1 VTRFASEPA
10 NYVQNGAMLSCRAA
24 FRSVASPVRPSHWR
38 GLWLVV
44 ALLPAAGLAQKPARA
59 PADHATALYK
69 WVDEQGVTH
78 FGDAIPPQYA
88 DREKAV
94 LNAQGVQ
101 VGTIAGKLS
110 PEEAAREAAARAAEE
125 GAHASQLHDRERD
138 QHLLATYLTVEE
150 IEGLRDRRV
159 EILDGQARVT
169 QQYLEHLRE
178 HEHQLLVQLQR
189 YKPYALQPTAGPMPD
204 RVAEDMVRTESDI
217 INQQRNLDG
226 KRQEALSMKEQFDSD
241 IARFRQLKRVETEM
255 NRGLPQ

>member
-1 VTRFASEPA
+1 MFSPRVVARSVTR
-10 NYVQNGAMLSCRAA
+10 
-24 FRSVASPVRPSHWR
+24 PVRPSQWSV
-38 GLWLVV
+38 LCIVV
-44 ALLPAAGLAQKPARA
+44 ALLPAIGEAQKP
-59 PADHATALYK
+59 PKQGGDHGPALYK

-78 FGDAIPPQYA
+78 FGDAIPAQYA

-94 LNAQGVQ
+94 LNSQGVQ
-101 VGTIAGKLS
+101 VGTIAGRLA

-125 GAHASQLHDRERD
+125 GARASALRDRERD

-159 EILDGQARVT
+159 EILDGQARIT

-178 HEHQLLVQLQR
+178 HERQLLVQLQR
-189 YKPYALQPTAGPMPD
+189 YKPYAALATAGPMPD

-226 KRQEALSMKEQFDSD
+226 KRQESLSMKEQFDSD
-241 IARFRQLKRVETEM
+241 IARFRQLKKGETDAG
-255 NRGLPQ
+255 RAPSR